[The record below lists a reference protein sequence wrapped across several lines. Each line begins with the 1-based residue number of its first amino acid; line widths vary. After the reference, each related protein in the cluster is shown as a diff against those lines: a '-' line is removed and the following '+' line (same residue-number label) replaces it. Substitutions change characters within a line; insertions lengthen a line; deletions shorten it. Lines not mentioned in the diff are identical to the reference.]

1 MGMKIKYL
9 SVILIV
15 IILAAVLSGCGP
27 YEQRLQDGTLVASG
41 QDPAGRLAGFGGSA
55 EDEEDSSTGIL
66 DLIQTQLPVD
76 QDEGESEEPTA
87 TPEPTQTLLPASSAP
102 PTATVPAQP
111 SATIPWYEL
120 TSTALIFDLTA
131 ITSWTPTPTGT
142 LADTSTPVPGT
153 PVPTEVPCLAFR
165 FIADVTYPP
174 GTSVPASTTFY
185 KSWYVQNVGSCTW
198 DGDYA
203 LMFYDGWQLGGT
215 TPMKLGPGTRVEP
228 GQAVTLTIQ
237 LWTSPQSGYFT
248 SLWMM
253 QDDAGVIFGGGPN
266 QNEPLLVR
274 VYVPGTGPPEFTAP
288 ASTAPPFYTS
298 TPGP

>member
-1 MGMKIKYL
+1 MKIRYL
-9 SVILIV
+9 FISLIALILIA
-15 IILAAVLSGCGP
+15 LLSGCGP
-27 YEQRLQDGTLVASG
+27 YDQRLQDGTLVASG
-41 QDPAGRLAGFGGSA
+41 LEPEGRLAGFGGRVG
-55 EDEEDSSTGIL
+55 DEEDDSPGVL
-66 DLIQTQLPVD
+66 DLLKTQIPVEPVAD
-76 QDEGESEEPTA
+76 AGDEPTA
-87 TPEPTQTLLPASSAP
+87 TLEPTQTLQPASPVSPTSA
-102 PTATVPAQP
+102 APAQP
-111 SATIPWYEL
+111 SATIPWFDL
-120 TSTALIFDLTA
+120 TSTALIIDLTA

-142 LADTSTPVPGT
+142 LADTSTPIPGT
-153 PVPTEVPCLAFR
+153 PEPTEVPCLAFR

-203 LMFYDGWQLGGT
+203 LMFYDGFQLGGT
-215 TPMKLGPGTRVEP
+215 TPMKLGPGTKVEP

-253 QDDAGVIFGGGPN
+253 QDDSGVIFGGGEA

-274 VYVPGTGPPEFTAP
+274 VYVPGTGQPEFTAP